1 MSTPCI
7 CTVTGAAYGMDSIC
21 LFHAQTRSARAAQ
34 ARAERADRFAAAEQR
49 AWDALCLY
57 GSGPDRMRLVAWMR
71 AVDAM
76 EAA

>member
-1 MSTPCI
+1 MSAAAQCMCTTP
-7 CTVTGAAYGMDSIC
+7 GYGMDSVC
-21 LFHAQTRSARAAQ
+21 LFHAQTRAGRAAQ
-34 ARAERADRFAAAEQR
+34 VRAERADRFAAAEQR

-57 GSGPDRMRLVAWMR
+57 GTGPDRMRLVAWMR